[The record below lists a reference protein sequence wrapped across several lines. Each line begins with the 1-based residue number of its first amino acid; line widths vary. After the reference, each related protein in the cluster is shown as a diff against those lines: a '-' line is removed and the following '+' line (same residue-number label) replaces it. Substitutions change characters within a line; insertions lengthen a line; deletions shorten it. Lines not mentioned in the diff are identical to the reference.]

1 MEAVLVPFV
10 FVFIALIL
18 QAGEVKSNAEEE
30 ALTSL
35 RNSLADPNNVL
46 ASWDPTLVTP
56 CTWFHITCNSDNRV
70 VRLDLGFEG
79 LSGQLPTGLAAL
91 DQLQY
96 LSLYENKIEGTI
108 PADIG
113 NLTNLMALDLR
124 ANSISGT
131 IPPSLEQNLQSLTFL
146 GLEDNRLTGQVP
158 HELGNIP
165 NLKFLNISNNNLCG
179 FLPIELLC
187 VPTLDWSNNPGI
199 GKACP

>member
-70 VRLDLGFEG
+70 VRL
-79 LSGQLPTGLAAL
+79 
-91 DQLQY
+91 
-96 LSLYENKIEGTI
+96 SLYENKIEGTI

-113 NLTNLMALDLR
+113 NLTKLMALDLR

-131 IPPSLEQNLQSLTFL
+131 IPPSLGQNLQSLTFL

-179 FLPIELLC
+179 FLPIELLR

-199 GKACP
+199 GKVCP